1 MSGAGVPSRPDL
13 MIRFFILRI
22 LLPLLLFLLL
32 RAVLKS
38 VFAGMGSGSVRRPEA
53 GPPPTAASGGDLK
66 KDPVCGAYVSPAVS
80 VTRKINGEL
89 LHFCSAECRDK
100 YPVGKT

>member
-1 MSGAGVPSRPDL
+1 

-32 RAVLKS
+32 RAMLKS
-38 VFAGMGSGSVRRPEA
+38 VFASMSASSGKRPEA
-53 GPPPTAASGGDLK
+53 GPPPTATAGGDLK

-89 LHFCSAECRDK
+89 VHFCSAECRDK
-100 YPVGKT
+100 YAVGKT